1 MIKLKYFLS
10 VCVVIIIFLIYF
22 YFYPGNKYAQRENG
36 NDEYLFPDDVEDN
49 IRKKLR
55 TVVEQLQESKSI
67 GDWFQ
72 YIRNNSI
79 LTVNNQKL
87 YLFCYESV
95 DKDKT
100 KFQVR
105 VYYDSKY
112 ENMMWEDIFATQQ
125 NNFVFIQEKTDKD
138 LIANMY
144 SSTSRKKESIRYYW
158 TNPVNKSLTA
168 KQAVVEKWDKD
179 GRSGIVGM
187 GYTVKN
193 LSETNKII
201 YQDFV
206 NPFVSICYLVLT
218 AIITILLIRKN
229 LGFGLFFF
237 IFSTLGFVIY
247 VGTEEFTGSAQS
259 ENDKTVAIN
268 SMILSI
274 SFLLGVNLFIL
285 NSLRGDKPKSF
296 KTFNEVAVLFC
307 SSLVLILASILYFSS
322 SSDVPDLMQNRISK
336 QLMFILAVIINIC
349 IIIAFFIHVFQERK
363 IWSLKPNVTK
373 HANNATTH
381 KSVSL

>member
-193 LSETNKII
+193 
-201 YQDFV
+201 
-206 NPFVSICYLVLT
+206 
-218 AIITILLIRKN
+218 
-229 LGFGLFFF
+229 
-237 IFSTLGFVIY
+237 
-247 VGTEEFTGSAQS
+247 
-259 ENDKTVAIN
+259 
-268 SMILSI
+268 
-274 SFLLGVNLFIL
+274 
-285 NSLRGDKPKSF
+285 
-296 KTFNEVAVLFC
+296 
-307 SSLVLILASILYFSS
+307 
-322 SSDVPDLMQNRISK
+322 
-336 QLMFILAVIINIC
+336 
-349 IIIAFFIHVFQERK
+349 
-363 IWSLKPNVTK
+363 
-373 HANNATTH
+373 
-381 KSVSL
+381 